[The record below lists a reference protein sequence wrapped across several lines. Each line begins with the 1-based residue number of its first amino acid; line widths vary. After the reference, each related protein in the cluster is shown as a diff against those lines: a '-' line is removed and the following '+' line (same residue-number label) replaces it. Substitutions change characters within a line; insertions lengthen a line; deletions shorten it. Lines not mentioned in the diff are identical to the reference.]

1 MTFRAISRQD
11 GSIGA
16 EMYSSNLI
24 RILQKEAGK
33 VRNRRTPLEVVDA
46 VINTNNLAM
55 SVMSKYTTYRN
66 KIAEMDFA
74 AAISYTI
81 NFYNKGLAT
90 YIPTGVL
97 S

>member
-24 RILQKEAGK
+24 KILQQEAAK
-33 VRNRRTPLEVVDA
+33 RKNRRTPLEVVDA
-46 VINTNNLAM
+46 VINVNNLAM
-55 SVMSKYTTYRN
+55 SVMDKYTVYRN

-90 YIPTGVL
+90 YLPTGL
-97 S
+97 L